1 LKGNF
6 SNQKKSNKIV
16 AHYSLRTD
24 ITLIDASIKIG
35 EVPRESSLFE
45 ERMRKALFL
54 GDDFCVHSI
63 NEKDINKEYE
73 LFNKEELDKLLND
86 CINYIIDEL
95 KKVGVM
101 NE

>member
-1 LKGNF
+1 
-6 SNQKKSNKIV
+6 
-16 AHYSLRTD
+16 
-24 ITLIDASIKIG
+24 
-35 EVPRESSLFE
+35 
-45 ERMRKALFL
+45 MRKALYL

>member
-1 LKGNF
+1 MQSLPLLNNEFITKENVINRLKYLNNEF
-6 SNQKKSNKIV
+6 IEFN
-16 AHYSLRTD
+16 
-24 ITLIDASIKIG
+24 
-35 EVPRESSLFE
+35 
-45 ERMRKALFL
+45 
-54 GDDFCVHSI
+54 SI